1 VTLVDE
7 ALRIVLTGL
16 HYLLRATWFIRR
28 PNTLGA
34 QAVALT
40 PEGKI
45 ILVRLRYAQGWR
57 LPGGGRAADEP
68 ALDAALRELR
78 EEIGMT
84 GHGKAKAALE
94 FEESVHFKRDI
105 ASLVVVR
112 DVRYRPRWTWEVERI
127 READLDSLP
136 ADMSPSTRQRI
147 KEVRPL
153 L

>member
-1 VTLVDE
+1 
-7 ALRIVLTGL
+7 
-16 HYLLRATWFIRR
+16 
-28 PNTLGA
+28 
-34 QAVALT
+34 
-40 PEGKI
+40 
-45 ILVRLRYAQGWR
+45 
-57 LPGGGRAADEP
+57 
-68 ALDAALRELR
+68 
-78 EEIGMT
+78 MT

-147 KEVRPL
+147 EEVRPL